1 MTIPDPHKSAEP
13 LTPKLA
19 LVATAKGKAIAAA
32 PEAEVNTNGDVSAV
46 MAQAAAVAPETPDP
60 DPDPRAKLITAIDR
74 LSLSQALLDVEI
86 ANARV
91 LDLTSRLVESNQRA
105 DGLRAEVEALR
116 TTSERVQVQAE
127 ADVAAVQAQMTAQ
140 LAYLDEQRSS
150 AAFRWAAKVWN
161 LRNAL
166 RG

>member
-1 MTIPDPHKSAEP
+1 MTSPDPHKSAEP

-19 LVATAKGKAIAAA
+19 LVATAKGKATAAA
-32 PEAEVNTNGDVSAV
+32 TEAGEVSANGDVSAAV
-46 MAQAAAVAPETPDP
+46 AQAAADAPENA
-60 DPDPRAKLITAIDR
+60 DPDPRAQLITAIDR

-150 AAFRWAAKVWN
+150 TAFRWAAKVWN